1 MFFSRESPTSL
12 RFLWWTLGGSLWWLL
27 KPSLLVLDM
36 STDVCMFL
44 GPRDERGEMWR
55 EGRKGVREGKEGGVG
70 ERKGGREGGREKK
83 EEVGRSKA
91 EMRGSG
97 RHVQFANTA

>member
-1 MFFSRESPTSL
+1 MFSSRESPTSL

-44 GPRDERGEMWR
+44 GPRGERGEMWR
-55 EGRKGVREGKEGGVG
+55 EGRKGVREEGSEGGARKEGW
-70 ERKGGREGGREKK
+70 EKE

-91 EMRGSG
+91 EMRGGG
-97 RHVQFANTA
+97 RHVQFASTA